1 MFCFYYTIWPW
12 WLSKWPPAESMDLHQ
27 YNYFYNATIENT
39 ESRCC
44 YNCSQCVYLSFYL
57 LLQSFQFFFI
67 RCHIYK
73 LNMTDV
79 KSNHH
84 FSIRAHFSIMII
96 LSIST
101 VHIFAFFCHCLNKLA
116 CTMSLQDYFFA
127 NFYEFITHTL
137 PFGNMIKNLKVIVHC
152 VQNYQIITLLYQHI
166 LFFYFHY

>member
-57 LLQSFQFFFI
+57 LLQSFQIFFFI

-101 VHIFAFFCHCLNKLA
+101 VHIFAFLLLFKQASLHILHS
-116 CTMSLQDYFFA
+116 MSFQDYCEFFI
-127 NFYEFITHTL
+127 F
-137 PFGNMIKNLKVIVHC
+137 M
-152 VQNYQIITLLYQHI
+152 LYR
-166 LFFYFHY
+166 

>member
-1 MFCFYYTIWPW
+1 MAAIGLICKKKEGKKCSAFII
-12 WLSKWPPAESMDLHQ
+12 Q
-27 YNYFYNATIENT
+27 YGHGGWANG
-39 ESRCC
+39 
-44 YNCSQCVYLSFYL
+44 L
-57 LLQSFQFFFI
+57 LLRAWICTSTTTSTTRQLKTQKADAAITAPNVYISLSIYCCSRFSFFFI

-116 CTMSLQDYFFA
+116 CTAQYESSRLFFA
-127 NFYEFITHTL
+127 NFYKFIFMFL
-137 PFGNMIKNLKVIVHC
+137 IVK
-152 VQNYQIITLLYQHI
+152 LI
-166 LFFYFHY
+166 LCRLEIL

>member
-1 MFCFYYTIWPW
+1 MCISLF
-12 WLSKWPPAESMDLHQ
+12 LSIAAVVLD
-27 YNYFYNATIENT
+27 
-39 ESRCC
+39 
-44 YNCSQCVYLSFYL
+44 
-57 LLQSFQFFFI
+57 FFFI

-101 VHIFAFFCHCLNKLA
+101 VHIFAFLLLFKQA
-116 CTMSLQDYFFA
+116 CTAQ
-127 NFYEFITHTL
+127 YEFSRLLRIFMGSFSCYTDKFINHHKR
-137 PFGNMIKNLKVIVHC
+137 KNWQILKKIVHC
-152 VQNYQIITLLYQHI
+152 EQNYQINTLLSQHT